1 MMKDFKNN
9 PNFFEWF
16 VGFVDAEG
24 CFLVMIEISKDL
36 KKKVKISFEINL
48 HKKDSEILYKIQ
60 SFFGI
65 GSVYTRQDRP
75 ISWYRVTNIT
85 NINKVIMFFIKLKYL
100 LFNTLT

>member
-1 MMKDFKNN
+1 
-9 PNFFEWF
+9 
-16 VGFVDAEG
+16 
-24 CFLVMIEISKDL
+24 MIEISKDL

-85 NINKVIMFFIKLKYL
+85 NINKVIIPHFTKYPLISKKRGDFL
-100 LFNTLT
+100 L

>member
-1 MMKDFKNN
+1 MIDTAHFGDNKNGPDKLD
-9 PNFFEWF
+9 PNW
-16 VGFVDAEG
+16 VTGFVDAEG

-85 NINKVIMFFIKLKYL
+85 NINKVIIYL
-100 LFNTLT
+100 E